1 MKKRVKKNID
11 RRREESFFRKNYSLS
26 WNYIK
31 ESKSYI
37 IAISLIF
44 VFGILISLV
53 YQPTAI
59 VDLIRSFFGKVIN
72 ETEGLGL
79 LELIIYILNNNLKSS
94 FFAMIL
100 GIAFGI
106 FPILSALMN
115 SYVLGF
121 VSEKSVLAGGPSVL
135 LRLVPHGIFEF
146 PAIIISMA
154 FGVKLGFSWFGKDKR
169 KTFLSRFE
177 DSLRTFL
184 FIILPLLIIAAII
197 EGALIFVLA

>member
-1 MKKRVKKNID
+1 MKKKAKRNINK
-11 RRREESFFRKNYSLS
+11 RREEGFFRKNYSLS
-26 WNYIK
+26 WNYLK
-31 ESKSYI
+31 ESKNYI

-44 VFGILISLV
+44 VLGILISLI
-53 YQPTAI
+53 YQPVVL
-59 VDLIRSFFGKVIN
+59 VDLIRSFFVKVLN

-79 LELIIYILNNNLKSS
+79 VEMIIYILNNNLKSS

-121 VSEKSVLAGGPSVL
+121 VSEKSVLAAGSSVL

-154 FGVKLGFSWFGKDKR
+154 FGVKLGFSWFGKNKG

-177 DSLRTFL
+177 DSLRVFL
-184 FIILPLLIIAAII
+184 FVVLPLLIIAAII
-197 EGALIFVLA
+197 EGFLIFALK